1 MPGLQV
7 ITDAR
12 VYFQPAVD
20 WRGEGTVRSH
30 PLAHIAAV
38 VRRRASLR
46 PTGATSDVST
56 TVFITGRCWLICRSR
71 CTDTLEVDGQQ
82 LPATTCQFCRALC
95 NS

>member
-1 MPGLQV
+1 M

-30 PLAHIAAV
+30 PLAHVAAV

-46 PTGATSDVST
+46 PTGATPNAFTMSLHDVSPF
-56 TVFITGRCWLICRSR
+56 VIQ
-71 CTDTLEVDGQQ
+71 GQQ
-82 LPATTCQFCRALC
+82 GFTPAV
-95 NS
+95 S